1 MKKSLVIVLAS
12 IFVMAL
18 VIGCEKGGV
27 EAAKVNGKII
37 TVEDLNDEIES
48 LPAQY
53 KMFAQ
58 SPEMKKK
65 ILDNLVISEL
75 LIQQAE
81 RDGILAKPDVQKK
94 IKDYEKSIKTEIE
107 TQLYNLKRQKEK
119 ASAIA
124 KRETVIKELLAA
136 KDFSTAIISDAEIKQ
151 SYVQYAAS
159 MKRQDPNAKVEP
171 IDKVKGEIKTSIA
184 RQKWLDEL
192 KSKANITINEN
203 VLGAQ
208 SQSIPAMQVQQ
219 AQPSGVKVQ
228 QAQPSGV
235 KVQQVQP
242 SGVKAP
248 QTK

>member
-1 MKKSLVIVLAS
+1 MKKLLAVVLAS
-12 IFVMAL
+12 IFVMVLA
-18 VIGCEKGGV
+18 IGCEKGGV

-37 TVEDLNDEIES
+37 TVQDLNDEIES

-81 RDGILAKPDVQKK
+81 KDGILAKADVQKK
-94 IKDYEKSIKTEIE
+94 IKDYETQIKTEVE

-119 ASAIA
+119 AGSIA

-136 KDFSTAIISDAEIKQ
+136 KDFSSAVISDQEIKENYAN
-151 SYVQYAAS
+151 YVAG

-171 IDKVKGEIKTSIA
+171 LEKVKTEIKTSIA
-184 RQKWLDEL
+184 RTKWLDDL
-192 KSKANITINEN
+192 KKGAQITYNDS
-203 VLGAQ
+203 VLG
-208 SQSIPAMQVQQ
+208 SQAPSMPAMQMQQ
-219 AQPSGVKVQ
+219 GQPSGVKIQ
-228 QAQPSGV
+228 QAQPAGA
-235 KVQQVQP
+235 
-242 SGVKAP
+242 KAP

>member
-1 MKKSLVIVLAS
+1 MKKLLVIALASVFVMVLA
-12 IFVMAL
+12 
-18 VIGCEKGGV
+18 IGCEKGGV

-37 TVEDLNDEIES
+37 TVQDLNDEIES

-81 RDGILAKPDVQKK
+81 KDGILAKADVQKK
-94 IKDYEKSIKTEIE
+94 IKDYETSIKAEVE
-107 TQLYNLKRQKEK
+107 TQLVNLKRQKAK
-119 ASAIA
+119 AGSIA

-136 KDFSTAIISDAEIKQ
+136 KDFSTTVISDAEIKQ
-151 SYVQYAAS
+151 SYTQYVAS

-171 IDKVKGEIKTSIA
+171 MDKVKGEIKTSLA

-192 KSKANITINEN
+192 KSKANIKINDN

-208 SQSIPAMQVQQ
+208 APSIPAMQ

-228 QAQPSGV
+228 QSQPSTV